1 MRKRS
6 MRKRSIAIAADAACL
21 FLQTAR
27 ARPKPAA
34 DSPKPAGFRGEFLTQ
49 MEDVEKKLSDLA
61 EAMPESSYS
70 WRPMEGVRSVSE
82 VYMHIAGANYMF
94 PTLVGINQPEGTDW
108 DLKNVTGKKKVLE
121 ALKLSFDH
129 IREAVMKT
137 PDGDLDKPVKMFGQ
151 ETTKRG
157 VFFVAALH
165 MHEHLGQSIAYA
177 RMNKIVPP
185 WTAAEQAR
193 QKSEK
198 K

>member
-1 MRKRS
+1 M
-6 MRKRSIAIAADAACL
+6 MKRSIAIAAVAACW
-21 FLQTAR
+21 FLQTAC
-27 ARPKPAA
+27 AGPKPPG
-34 DSPKPAGFRGEFLTQ
+34 DSRKPAGFRGEFLTQ

-61 EAMPESSYS
+61 QAMPESTYS

-82 VYMHIAGANYMF
+82 VYMHIAGANYLF
-94 PTLVGINQPEGTDW
+94 PTLVGMKQPEGADW
-108 DLKNVTGKKKVLE
+108 DLKNVTEKKKVLE
-121 ALKLSFDH
+121 ALKHSFDY
-129 IREAVMKT
+129 IRDVVLKT
-137 PDGDLDKPVKMFGQ
+137 PDGDLDKPAKMFGQ

-185 WTAAEQAR
+185 WTAAEQAQ
-193 QKSEK
+193 QKQEK

>member
-1 MRKRS
+1 MKKRF
-6 MRKRSIAIAADAACL
+6 IIIAAVAACW
-21 FLQTAR
+21 FLQSAC
-27 ARPKPAA
+27 ARPKPPA

-49 MEDVEKKLSDLA
+49 MDDVEKKITDLA
-61 EAMPESSYS
+61 QAMPESSYS

-82 VYMHIAGANYMF
+82 VYLHIAGANYLL
-94 PTLVGINQPEGTDW
+94 PTFVGVKQPEGTDW
-108 DLKNVTGKKKVLE
+108 DLKKVTEKKKVLE

-129 IREAVMKT
+129 IRQAVMKT
-137 PDGDLDKPVKMFGQ
+137 SDADLDKPAKMFGQ
-151 ETTKRG
+151 ETTERG
-157 VFFVAALH
+157 VFFEAALH